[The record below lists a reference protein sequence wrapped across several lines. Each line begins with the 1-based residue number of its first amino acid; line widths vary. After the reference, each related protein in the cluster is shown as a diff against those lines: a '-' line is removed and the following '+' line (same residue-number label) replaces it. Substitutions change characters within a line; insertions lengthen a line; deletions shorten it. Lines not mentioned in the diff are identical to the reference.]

1 MYRKYLKRMADIV
14 LAFLV
19 LALFW
24 WVYVIIA
31 ALVKIKLGTPVI
43 YKTERIGKNERPFML
58 YKFRSMTEAKDDNG
72 NLLSD
77 SERLTKFGRILRA
90 TSLDE
95 LPEMWNILTGDM
107 SLIGPRPLPGTYL
120 PFYKNTEKQRHDVRP
135 GLTGWAQ
142 VNGRN
147 AIGWDEKFEYDVFY
161 VKHLSFLL
169 DCKIIGLTVKK
180 VLIREGIG
188 QGEERPTNLHEE
200 RAYMIKNEE

>member
-90 TSLDE
+90 TSMDE
-95 LPEMWNILTGDM
+95 LPEMWNILIGDM
-107 SLIGPRPLPGTYL
+107 SLIGPRPLPTLYL
-120 PFYKNTEKQRHDVRP
+120 PYYLDEERHRHDVKP

-142 VNGRN
+142 INGRN
-147 AIGWDEKFEYDVFY
+147 SISWEEKFAFDLEYI
-161 VKHLSFLL
+161 KKLSFGF
-169 DCKIIGLTVKK
+169 DIKILFCTLKK
-180 VLIREGIG
+180 IVIREGIG
-188 QGEERPTNLHEE
+188 QGEEAPVDFDEYRKGKTL
-200 RAYMIKNEE
+200 